1 MQPSERTF
9 MVRGHV
15 RGFGPFDLDVRAC
28 GTDAA
33 LREAK
38 RLLRERLRYDRK
50 LFDVQIH
57 EVAELK

>member
-1 MQPSERTF
+1 MPPERTF
-9 MVRGHV
+9 VVRGHV
-15 RGFGPFDLDVRAC
+15 RGFGPFDLDVRAD
-28 GTDAA
+28 GPNGA

-57 EVAELK
+57 EVAEVR